1 MPASTVFQPATDTF
15 GQFTVS
21 HSPARALS
29 PEAEARKAARRHF
42 LIGTGFVAG
51 LIALFGVVS
60 VADRTLF
67 PEPQLTAQEQ
77 AYFATAMD

>member
-15 GQFTVS
+15 GQFNVT
-21 HSPARALS
+21 HAPRRALS
-29 PEAEARKAARRHF
+29 PEAEAHKAARKHF
-42 LIGTGFVAG
+42 LIGAGFIAG
-51 LIALFGVVS
+51 LIAFFGGLS
-60 VADRTLF
+60 VADRVFF

>member
-1 MPASTVFQPATDTF
+1 MPASTVFQPATETF
-15 GQFTVS
+15 GQFTVTQ
-21 HSPARALS
+21 SPARALS
-29 PEAEARKAARRHF
+29 PEAEARKVARRHF
-42 LIGTGFVAG
+42 LIGAGFVAG

-77 AYFATAMD
+77 AYFATTVD